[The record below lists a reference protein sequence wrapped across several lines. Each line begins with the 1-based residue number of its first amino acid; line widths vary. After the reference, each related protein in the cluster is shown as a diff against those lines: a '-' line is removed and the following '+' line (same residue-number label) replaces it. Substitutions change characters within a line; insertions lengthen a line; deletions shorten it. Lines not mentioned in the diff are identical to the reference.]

1 METKIHHIKT
11 DRKAIKKVAAILLG
25 NCIYAAGVVFF
36 ILPTGLI
43 SGGTTGLAIFV
54 NHYTGLPINQ
64 FVMIFNIVMFV
75 AGALI
80 LGKKF
85 AMTTLLS
92 TFFYPIALSI
102 LQEAARYTGVP
113 TTNEMLCTVFAGALI
128 GLGIAMVIQAGAS
141 TGGMDI
147 PPLVVNKMTGI
158 SVALLL
164 YAFDVII
171 LLLQMIFTDSEKV
184 LYGILL
190 VCIYSFILEKY
201 LVMGKSRVQIMIISK
216 KYIQINELILK
227 KFDRGTTLFEVEG
240 GYTRDETYAVLTVVG
255 HREVFQINEA
265 IKVIDPE
272 AFLIIGEVKEV
283 RGHGFT
289 SRKIYSEASDER

>member
-1 METKIHHIKT
+1 MEN
-11 DRKAIKKVAAILLG
+11 IKKMAVILLG

-43 SGGTTGLAIFV
+43 TGGTAGLAIFV
-54 NHYTGLPINQ
+54 NHYTGLPVNQ
-64 FVMIFNIVMFV
+64 FVMLFNILMFA

-92 TFFYPIALSI
+92 TFLYPIFLSV
-102 LQEAARYTGVP
+102 LQKVAEHTGVP
-113 TTNEMLCTVFAGALI
+113 TTNEMLCTVFAGGLI
-128 GLGIAMVIQAGAS
+128 GIGIALVIQAGAS

-164 YAFDVII
+164 YAFDVVI
-171 LLLQMIFTDSEKV
+171 LLLQMSFTDGEKV

-190 VCIYSFILEKY
+190 VCLYSLILEKY
-201 LVMGKSRVQIMIISK
+201 LVMGKSRVQIMIISRE
-216 KYIQINELILK
+216 YGRINEMILK
-227 KFDRGTTLFEVEG
+227 KFDRGTTLFEIEG
-240 GYTRDETYAVLTVVG
+240 GYTRNEMFAVVTVVNR
-255 HREVFQINEA
+255 REVFQINEA
-265 IKVIDPE
+265 IKLLDPE
-272 AFLIIGEVKEV
+272 AFLTIGEVKEV

-289 SRKIYSEASDER
+289 SQKIYTNKKS

>member
-1 METKIHHIKT
+1 METKNHHRELNMET
-11 DRKAIKKVAAILLG
+11 IKKVAVILLG

-43 SGGTTGLAIFV
+43 TGGTAGLAIFV
-54 NHYTGLPINQ
+54 NHYTGLPINL
-64 FVMIFNIVMFV
+64 FVMVFNIIMFF

-92 TFFYPIALSI
+92 TFFYPFFLSI
-102 LQEAARYTGVP
+102 LQTVAEYAGVP
-113 TTNEMLCTVFAGALI
+113 TTNEMLCTIFGGGLI
-128 GLGIAMVIQAGAS
+128 GIGIAMVIQAGAS

-164 YAFDVII
+164 YAFDVVI

-190 VCIYSFILEKY
+190 VCLYSMILEKY

-216 KYIQINELILK
+216 EYRQINEMILK
-227 KFDRGTTLFEVEG
+227 QFDRGTTLFEVEG
-240 GYTRDETYAVLTVVG
+240 GYTRAEMFAVLTVVNR
-255 HREVFQINEA
+255 REVFQINEA
-265 IKVIDPE
+265 IKLLDPE
-272 AFLIIGEVKEV
+272 AFLVIGQVKEV

-289 SRKIYSEASDER
+289 SRKIYG

>member
-1 METKIHHIKT
+1 METKLHHIEP
-11 DRKAIKKVAAILLG
+11 DRKAIKKVAIILLG
-25 NCIYAAGVVFF
+25 NCIYAAGVVLF
-36 ILPTGLI
+36 ILPAGLI
-43 SGGTTGLAIFV
+43 SGGSAGLAIFV

-75 AGALI
+75 
-80 LGKKF
+80 
-85 AMTTLLS
+85 
-92 TFFYPIALSI
+92 
-102 LQEAARYTGVP
+102 
-113 TTNEMLCTVFAGALI
+113 AGALI

-164 YAFDVII
+164 YAFDVVI
-171 LLLQMIFTDSEKV
+171 LLLQMVFTDSEKI

-216 KYIQINELILK
+216 AYRQINELILK

-255 HREVFQINEA
+255 RREVFQINEA
-265 IKVIDPE
+265 IKGIDPE